1 MGASPS
7 VSLEFSLSPPAGLFF
22 FAYFFFTF
30 CLVAAVR
37 FFGVGVVKLLCE
49 SAFLGAFLLVG
60 VVVFDVVFCVCI
72 CPPSSS
78 SSSSSPSCPSLCFS
92 LWPLA
97 DCVGAVGRCFGV
109 GVFEFLSSSAFLGA
123 FLLVGF
129 ACFGV
134 VVFDVVFCL
143 SLCSSCSS
151 SSSSSS
157 SPSSPSSS
165 FSSSSPQG
173 KFPFFVEA
181 DLAVFL
187 ASDIS
192 AIKRVEVWSLTSP
205 GENKICVKVKMSTSM
220 SSYFCFTRSR
230 LSYVKIVRTSWSN
243 PRLQRIFW
251 GSPPLLLL
259 PSIGP

>member
-1 MGASPS
+1 M
-7 VSLEFSLSPPAGLFF
+7 
-22 FAYFFFTF
+22 
-30 CLVAAVR
+30 
-37 FFGVGVVKLLCE
+37 
-49 SAFLGAFLLVG
+49 
-60 VVVFDVVFCVCI
+60 FDVVFCVCI
-72 CPPSSS
+72 CSPSSSSS
-78 SSSSSPSCPSLCFS
+78 SSSSSPSSPSLCFS

-123 FLLVGF
+123 
-129 ACFGV
+129 CFGV

-157 SPSSPSSS
+157 SPSSSSSS

-173 KFPFFVEA
+173 KSAFFVEA

-205 GENKICVKVKMSTSM
+205 GENKICEKVKMSTSM
-220 SSYFCFTRSR
+220 SSNFCFTRSR

-243 PRLQRIFW
+243 PRLQRILW
-251 GSPPLLLL
+251 GTPPLLLL